1 MARAAAI
8 AGALLMTCTSVVCAD
23 GGRAEPG
30 TLWSAWNWDPLILL
44 SLGLLVWFYGWG
56 LCRLWARVGWGQ
68 KIRLWQAAC
77 FLAALAALLFALLS
91 PIDVLAAELASIHMV
106 QHMVLIMVAAP
117 LFVIGSPGY
126 VLAWGLSAGWK
137 SRGRSIYSF
146 AFRLPQESLLWHPLL
161 LWTLFA
167 ALTWLWHHP
176 VLYQAALR
184 DPLLHDAQHLSFF
197 VVACLFWRACLD
209 PLATR
214 RLGPLASIPYLF
226 ATSVQASALGVFLAL
241 SPRTWYDVYAE
252 RTGAWGFT
260 PLEDQQLA
268 GLIMWMPACLIFPA
282 IAAIVFAAWLARLPD
297 TTRNG
302 PSRAGYP
309 SATEG

>member
-1 MARAAAI
+1 MARTAAI
-8 AGALLMTCTSVVCAD
+8 SGALLMTCTSVVSAD
-23 GGRAEPG
+23 GPRAEPG
-30 TLWSAWNWDPLILL
+30 TWWKAWNWDPLIVL
-44 SLGLLVWFYGWG
+44 SLSLLVWLYGSG
-56 LCRLWARVGWGQ
+56 LWRMWARVGWGQ

-77 FLAALAALLFALLS
+77 CLAALVIILFALLS
-91 PIDVLAAELASIHMV
+91 PLDALSTELASVHMV
-106 QHMVLIMVAAP
+106 QHMLLIMVAAP
-117 LFVIGSPGY
+117 LFVVGSPGF

-137 SRGRSIYSF
+137 SRGRTILSF

-167 ALTWLWHHP
+167 VVTWSWHHP
-176 VLYQAALR
+176 VLYQAALH

-197 VVACLFWRACLD
+197 IVACLFWRVCLD

-214 RLGPLASIPYLF
+214 RISPLVSIPYLF

-241 SPRTWYDVYAE
+241 SPRTWYDVYGA

-268 GLIMWMPACLIFPA
+268 GLMMWMPACLIFPA
-282 IAAIVFAAWLARLPD
+282 IAAIVFAAWLAYLPQAA
-297 TTRNG
+297 RNG
-302 PSRAGYP
+302 QRRASDPSLTG
-309 SATEG
+309 G